1 MFGKK
6 DNQVKNNEEMIS
18 GSINLIG
25 TGTIIDG
32 NLVCKGDVRVDGTIT
47 GNVSSKSKVVI
58 GLTGHIDGIVNCQNA
73 DISGYL
79 NGNITVAE
87 SLFLKST
94 ARVHGDIV
102 TNKLIVEVG
111 AIFTGNCNMGVIP
124 EKISKTHASK
134 ERQSKE
140 AEGVSA
146 ELQ

>member
-6 DNQVKNNEEMIS
+6 ENQLKNNEEMMS

-32 NLVCKGDVRVDGTIT
+32 HIVCKGDVRVDGTIT

-58 GLTGHIDGIVNCQNA
+58 GLTGHIDGIVHCQNA

-79 NGNITVAE
+79 NGNITVVE

-102 TNKLIVEVG
+102 TNKLIVESG
-111 AIFTGNCNMGVIP
+111 AVFTGNCNMGVVS
-124 EKISKTHASK
+124 EKLGKNHASK
-134 ERQSKE
+134 ERQAKE
-140 AEGVSA
+140 TEEGISA
-146 ELQ
+146 